1 MQMNLVGLEL
11 LLVLVFCLM
20 HGNVSKEPEMQK
32 QKTIKDAF
40 YIDRDERYF
49 LARKRTS
56 WFNALA
62 MCRSYQLELASFPNE
77 DDFKA
82 FHKYL
87 TTYYPQ
93 MVTTKSRLWIGA
105 RHINNNWHWLST
117 YKIFTFTKWQGEPP
131 KTEDDPGEICVRS
144 NVAGW
149 TGTACNRNH
158 YYICEK
164 KPN

>member
-49 LARKRTS
+49 LA
-56 WFNALA
+56 
-62 MCRSYQLELASFPNE
+62 
-77 DDFKA
+77 
-82 FHKYL
+82 H
-87 TTYYPQ
+87 PQ